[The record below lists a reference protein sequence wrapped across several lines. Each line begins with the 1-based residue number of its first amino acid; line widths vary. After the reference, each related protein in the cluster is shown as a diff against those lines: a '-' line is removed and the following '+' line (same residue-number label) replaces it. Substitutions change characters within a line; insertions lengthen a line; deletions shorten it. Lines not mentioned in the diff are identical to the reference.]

1 MNWYRLT
8 NEDKEKLLKD
18 SRNIIQKHPDR
29 IPIIVRTR
37 DNSIKLDK
45 CKYLVPEDLSI
56 NQFLYVIRKR
66 IDLNEKQGLFLLI
79 NDLVP
84 PSTKNVRELFN
95 EHMNTSIEMLV
106 VDISRENTFG

>member
-1 MNWYRLT
+1 MNLYRLT
-8 NEDKEKLLKD
+8 NEDKEKLLKE
-18 SRNIIQKHPDR
+18 SRNIIQKHSDR

-37 DNSIKLDK
+37 DKSIKLDK
-45 CKYLVPEDLSI
+45 FKYLVPEDLSI

-66 IDLNEKQGLFLLI
+66 IYLNEKQGLFLLI

-84 PSTKNVRELFN
+84 PSTKTVGELFN